1 MATLGII
8 GIVSAVAL
16 PSTTR
21 TMADLRM
28 RADARN
34 LHNTVALAKMRAA
47 AHYSR
52 ERVFVDLTTNN
63 YSLQYWEKASN
74 NWTNES
80 GTSPLGFGVG
90 FGYGTIDAPPPD
102 TQSTLGQSAACTD
115 NAGAAIANTSCIVF
129 NSRGIPIDPV
139 TGTPTGD
146 SALYVTDGT
155 STYAVTLSATPLI
168 RLWSTR
174 AGAADWVHR

>member
-1 MATLGII
+1 
-8 GIVSAVAL
+8 
-16 PSTTR
+16 
-21 TMADLRM
+21 M

-52 ERVFVDLTTNN
+52 ERVFVDLTTSN
-63 YSLQYWEKASN
+63 YLLQYWEKASN
-74 NWTNES
+74 SWTNES

-90 FGYGTIDAPPPD
+90 FGYGTIDTPPPD
-102 TQSTLGQSAACTD
+102 TQSTLGQAPACTS
-115 NAGAAIANTSCIVF
+115 NTGTTISNTACIVF
-129 NSRGIPIDPV
+129 NSRGIPIDPA

-155 STYAVTLSATPLI
+155 ATYAVTLSATPLI